1 MNNRNMTIPNRTD
14 LINALS
20 NDLQPIKPKNGIVLP
35 ALLWFIMSWIYVVAL
50 SLYLGPLR
58 TSALESLI
66 RSPQFAFESL
76 AGLIS
81 GALFCL
87 IAFQEAIPGRR
98 HQWLIWLAFLSSL
111 IWISCYIAG
120 LSFPA
125 IEPSWDGK
133 RAHCV
138 LEAYLYSG
146 PPLIIGYRLIYRR
159 YPLNSLQAGIFLA
172 ISAGMLPALF
182 MQISCMYDPQHI
194 LTHHIAPISIIIVS
208 GALLGIV
215 FKKQHP
221 FLRFDDTINTRR

>member
-1 MNNRNMTIPNRTD
+1 MTSPKRED

-20 NDLQPIKPKNGIVLP
+20 KNLQPISTRNGIVVP
-35 ALLWFIMSWIYVVAL
+35 ALLWFIVSWIYVVAL

-58 TSALESLI
+58 TGAIESLI
-66 RSPQFAFESL
+66 RSPQFAIESL

-81 GALFCL
+81 GASFCL

-98 HQWLIWLAFLSSL
+98 QQWLVWLAFISALL
-111 IWISCYIAG
+111 WISCYLVG

-125 IEPSWDGK
+125 IEPSWTGK

-146 PPLIIGYRLIYRR
+146 PPLLIGYRLIYQR
-159 YPLNSLQAGIFLA
+159 YPLNSIRAGMFLG

-194 LTHHIAPISIIIVS
+194 LTHHIAPISIIVIS
-208 GALLGIV
+208 GALLGII
-215 FKKQHP
+215 FKKQKRI
-221 FLRFDDTINTRR
+221 LDFDDTIRTRN

>member
-1 MNNRNMTIPNRTD
+1 MTTPKRID

-20 NDLQPIKPKNGIVLP
+20 KDLQPITPRNSVVLP
-35 ALLWFIMSWIYVVAL
+35 ALLWFVVSWIYVVTL

-58 TSALESLI
+58 PGALESLI
-66 RSPQFAFESL
+66 QSPQFAIESL
-76 AGLIS
+76 VGLIS

-98 HQWLIWLAFLSSL
+98 HPWLVWLAFLSAL
-111 IWISCYIAG
+111 LWISCYIAG

-146 PPLIIGYRLIYRR
+146 PPLIIGYRLIYQR

-182 MQISCMYDPQHI
+182 MQIACMYDPLHI

-208 GALLGIV
+208 GALLGII
-215 FKKQHP
+215 FKKQK
-221 FLRFDDTINTRR
+221 